1 MPPYYSLLS
10 WGHLRD
16 LAVTSGNAIAT
27 DVTIL
32 AARAAQTYAEDGL
45 PWEKD
50 YATALTKAK
59 GAHRPVF
66 LMLTA
71 TCCFGQLA

>member
-1 MPPYYSLLS
+1 MPRNSVRRMSARNWKLS
-10 WGHLRD
+10 VVL
-16 LAVTSGNAIAT
+16 
-27 DVTIL
+27 VTIL